1 MKLVEGGKVDRHFLN
16 RRANE
21 IGKRRDIN
29 IVMDDSDIAI
39 GMAAARSW
47 KPPRVLPW
55 WRQQK
60 KIFGRFLQMATT
72 VEVLAAAFRD
82 AGTPF
87 IVGHPGGE
95 SVELMEAARQ
105 RQMRFLL
112 MKQEVAGAM
121 LAATWGDLTG
131 SPGICLSTRGP
142 GAANMVNGVAHAFLD
157 RSPLIAITDTY
168 SRSTFETGLRQ
179 RINQQAIYEPIVKW
193 STVVDAK
200 TVRQQVRRAMR
211 TATATPPGPVH
222 FEFPQSETTREAGE
236 YVSEPPLMPNWIT
249 SRPDRA
255 DLKPALDMLNSAKRP
270 ILIAGMGVYWCGASA
285 EFVKFAERLGAPV
298 LTTTKC
304 KGMIPEDHPLR
315 AGCIIGGLIER
326 KLVMESDLII
336 TVGLDAV
343 ELQPKPWPYTL
354 PVLSL
359 ASVPSTDALVP
370 ADPEIIGD
378 LKALLAGLAE
388 WAPEGANW
396 GEKSA
401 KTFRSEVRDALNTP
415 ATGLSPQRTM
425 EVARAIL
432 PRDTIATC
440 DAGASRLLVVQK
452 WESYGPREFLTSN
465 GLASMGYAVPGAL
478 AARMAYPDRPV
489 VAFTGD
495 GGFLM
500 TVAELQTAQI
510 ENLPIIVIVFDDRE
524 IGLIRVKQEIKGIP
538 RNGVALGGVDWE
550 KLAQSFGADGVTV
563 ETEQAFSNALSGALK
578 TKKTTVIGVR
588 IDASGYVAQFNALR
602 EL

>member
-1 MKLVEGGKVDRHFLN
+1 MT
-16 RRANE
+16 
-21 IGKRRDIN
+21 
-29 IVMDDSDIAI
+29 
-39 GMAAARSW
+39 
-47 KPPRVLPW
+47 
-55 WRQQK
+55 
-60 KIFGRFLQMATT
+60 TT
-72 VEVLAAAFRD
+72 VEVLAAAFKD

-95 SVELMEAARQ
+95 SVELMEAARR

-112 MKQEVAGAM
+112 MKQETAGAM

-142 GAANMVNGVAHAFLD
+142 GATNMVNGVAHAFLD
-157 RSPLIAITDTY
+157 RSPLIAITDSY
-168 SRSTFETGLRQ
+168 SRPTYETGLRQ
-179 RINQQAIYEPIVKW
+179 RINQHAVYEPIVKW
-193 STVVDAK
+193 STTIDAK

-222 FEFPQSETTREAGE
+222 FEFPQSETTREAGD
-236 YVSEPPLMPNWIT
+236 YVAEPPLVPHWIVPG
-249 SRPDRA
+249 PDRA
-255 DLKPALDMLNSAKRP
+255 DLKPALNMLRQSKRP
-270 ILIAGMGVYWCGASA
+270 ILIAGLGTYWCGASA

-326 KLVMESDLII
+326 KLVMQADLIV

-354 PVLSL
+354 PVLALS
-359 ASVPSTDALVP
+359 SVPSIDALVP

-378 LKALLAGLAE
+378 LKPLLAGLAQ
-388 WAPEGANW
+388 WAPEGSNW
-396 GEKSA
+396 GEKAA
-401 KTFRSEVRDALNTP
+401 KAFRQEVRDALNTP
-415 ATGLSPQRTM
+415 STGLSPQRTM
-425 EVARAIL
+425 EVARAVL
-432 PRDTIATC
+432 PRNTIATC
-440 DAGASRLLVVQK
+440 DAGASRLLIVQK

-500 TVAELQTAQI
+500 TVAELQTARR
-510 ENLPIIVIVFDDRE
+510 ENLPIIVLVFDDRE

-538 RNGVALGGVDWE
+538 LHGVQLGGVDWE
-550 KLAQSFGADGVTV
+550 KLAQSFGADGVVV
-563 ETEQAFSNALSGALK
+563 ETEQALSSALSAAVQSK
-578 TKKTTVIGVR
+578 STTVIAVR